1 MKDDF
6 AAAVVAEGD
15 DSEIRVVLEEVCRAT
30 NMGFAAVARVTEERW
45 IAAQVLDRIGFG
57 LDPGDELE
65 IGKTICDDI
74 RRCGEA
80 VFIDYVGADPEWRS
94 HPVPTLYGF
103 KSYASIPI
111 VLDDGRFWG
120 TLCALDPE
128 PRSVK
133 AAETVAAL
141 RALAAGGAGAVGQG
155 GGGGGYVAVAPH
167 SFTR

>member
-1 MKDDF
+1 MKDEF
-6 AAAVVAEGD
+6 AAAVAAEGD
-15 DSEIRVVLEEVCRAT
+15 DAEIRAVLEEVCRVT
-30 NMGFAAVARVTEERW
+30 RMGFAAVARVTEERW

-65 IGKTICDDI
+65 IKKTICDDI

-111 VLDDGRFWG
+111 ILDDGRFYG

-128 PRSVK
+128 PRAVK
-133 AAETVAAL
+133 PAETVAAL
-141 RALAAGGAGAVGQG
+141 KALAARVARALSGKVGAGALCDDPGDG
-155 GGGGGYVAVAPH
+155 M
-167 SFTR
+167 T